1 MASLLITEDDDD
13 IRTDLAEL
21 LDTRGYQTSTARNGL
36 EALDLLHS
44 GARPDLILLDLMM
57 PVMDGWQ
64 LRRVLLEEPELA
76 KIPVLLVSSSRD
88 LAKECAELG
97 VAGHITKP
105 FGVEALVAE
114 IERCLAARA

>member
-21 LDTRGYQTSTARNGL
+21 PDTRGYQTATARNGL
-36 EALDLLHS
+36 EALDQLHS

-57 PVMDGWQ
+57 PVMDGWE
-64 LRRVLLEEPELA
+64 LRRVLLDEPELA
-76 KIPVLLVSSSRD
+76 SIPVILVSSARD
-88 LAKECAELG
+88 LARECASLG

-105 FGVEALVAE
+105 FQVDT
-114 IERCLAARA
+114 